1 MEDGD
6 VLEDGLC
13 DLADMAGE
21 GGGTE
26 GILVG
31 VCLMKNSQK
40 FSLFNIMTSPFLDSV
55 VRHN

>member
-13 DLADMAGE
+13 DLAEMAGE

-31 VCLMKNSQK
+31 VCLMKNK
-40 FSLFNIMTSPFLDSV
+40 CSLFNIMTSPFLDSV